1 LQEAKFEGRIEKLK
15 SGKYYN
21 ANRKW
26 QINAT
31 QKQSRQKEKEKQ
43 KIKIGREKEKERGGE
58 RTQSEEGLHI
68 SFSLLIFGFLSE
80 KLST

>member
-31 QKQSRQKEKEKQ
+31 QKQSRQKEKQ
-43 KIKIGREKEKERGGE
+43 KLKIGREKEKEREGE
-58 RTQSEEGLHI
+58 KGHNQRKDSI
-68 SFSLLIFGFLSE
+68 SHSLF
-80 KLST
+80 